1 MANVVDPL
9 AGSYYVE
16 ALTDSIE
23 AEARE
28 LMREIDAIGGAARAI
43 ERGFFQDA
51 IARSAYELQKA
62 QEAGDRVV
70 VGVNRF
76 TDDSPALPIET
87 PDYWALEAEQ
97 RSRLAEVK
105 RSRDGGAASSALEDV
120 RQAAGSAMSL
130 MPPIIDAV
138 RARATLGEISD
149 TLRGV
154 WGVYR
159 AR

>member
-1 MANVVDPL
+1 
-9 AGSYYVE
+9 
-16 ALTDSIE
+16 
-23 AEARE
+23 
-28 LMREIDAIGGAARAI
+28 
-43 ERGFFQDA
+43 
-51 IARSAYELQKA
+51 
-62 QEAGDRVV
+62 
-70 VGVNRF
+70 
-76 TDDSPALPIET
+76 LPIET